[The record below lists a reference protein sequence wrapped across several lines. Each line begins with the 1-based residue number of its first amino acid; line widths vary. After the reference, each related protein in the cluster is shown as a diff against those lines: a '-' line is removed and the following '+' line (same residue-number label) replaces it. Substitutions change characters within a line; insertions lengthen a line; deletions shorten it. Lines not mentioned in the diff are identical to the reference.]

1 MKYQTAKELLL
12 SEGFR
17 IVSEDFEDDV
27 AYEDVVDTNTEAM
40 PDEGGEQLD
49 SDVFGAVEQGLGDEG
64 FDAQEVADIMT
75 ANNERI
81 DELSQKGV
89 AAEDIVKILAY
100 ENCECEDE
108 TTEDVPADDGVEFE
122 DEQFDEAYMTEGK
135 SKPKGDKFSH
145 KEKVAGRK
153 PKGCCGGKKGG
164 KCTDDDDDE
173 INESVNSSL
182 INQIKKVLIGRGYNA
197 DSASAWIN
205 ANWGDIVILNKTGS
219 DAEEIVYEIDGSL
232 DEAITPDNGWA
243 ESNKKYGSISE
254 LYDVLIGR
262 GYNLK
267 SAKSWVDANMDKIVM
282 LKRKGYSAEEIVY
295 ELDGSLEESIEDVP
309 GLTRGP
315 RGQVGTDNWDDFK
328 DDFRAKTL
336 FLKKSLTPQFVSGII
351 KDTDFEVDDKE
362 IKAYAFKVID
372 EVFGTKNPVKNLQAR
387 IRSHFVK

>member
-12 SEGFR
+12 SEGYR

-49 SDVFGAVEQGLGDEG
+49 SDVYGDVEQGLGDEG

-89 AAEDIVKILAY
+89 TAEDIVKILAY

-108 TTEDVPADDGVEFE
+108 TTEDVPVDDGVEFD

-164 KCTDDDDDE
+164 KCTDDDEDD
-173 INESVNSSL
+173 
-182 INQIKKVLIGRGYNA
+182 
-197 DSASAWIN
+197 D
-205 ANWGDIVILNKTGS
+205 
-219 DAEEIVYEIDGSL
+219 L
-232 DEAITPDNGWA
+232 D
-243 ESNKKYGSISE
+243 
-254 LYDVLIGR
+254 
-262 GYNLK
+262 
-267 SAKSWVDANMDKIVM
+267 
-282 LKRKGYSAEEIVY
+282 
-295 ELDGSLEESIEDVP
+295 ESIEDVP

>member
-1 MKYQTAKELLL
+1 MKYETAKELLL
-12 SEGFR
+12 SEGYR

-49 SDVFGAVEQGLGDEG
+49 SDVYGAVEQGLCDEG

-89 AAEDIVKILAY
+89 TAEDIVKILAY

-108 TTEDVPADDGVEFE
+108 TTEDMPADDGVEFD

-164 KCTDDDDDE
+164 KCEDDDDD
-173 INESVNSSL
+173 
-182 INQIKKVLIGRGYNA
+182 
-197 DSASAWIN
+197 
-205 ANWGDIVILNKTGS
+205 
-219 DAEEIVYEIDGSL
+219 L
-232 DEAITPDNGWA
+232 DE
-243 ESNKKYGSISE
+243 
-254 LYDVLIGR
+254 
-262 GYNLK
+262 
-267 SAKSWVDANMDKIVM
+267 
-282 LKRKGYSAEEIVY
+282 
-295 ELDGSLEESIEDVP
+295 SLEDDFPDTFRKPNTEQ
-309 GLTRGP
+309 R
-315 RGQVGTDNWDDFK
+315 GTDNWDDFK

-336 FLKKSLTPQFVSGII
+336 FLKKALTPAFVSGII

-362 IKAYAFKVID
+362 IKAYAFTVIED
-372 EVFGTKNPVKNLQAR
+372 VFGTKDPVRNLQAR
-387 IRSHFVK
+387 IRNHFVK